1 MIQIRR
7 EPLHC
12 GIYFCLWDLSF
23 LNLQSLRCAQYRTDG
38 MGVADPA
45 VLTVYLDHFL
55 AMRAHTGRS
64 GVGLL
69 NSPESLSVTEI

>member
-1 MIQIRR
+1 M
-7 EPLHC
+7 
-12 GIYFCLWDLSF
+12 
-23 LNLQSLRCAQYRTDG
+23 A
-38 MGVADPA
+38 VADSA
-45 VLTVYLDHFL
+45 VLTVHLDHFL